1 MNNFSREQIS
11 IFGSFKDKDL
21 ELSYQMQTFSEFHK
35 IVVSCVAG
43 VFALFL
49 LFSLPELASSDF
61 SGFIK
66 DISVRFSSIAFYIII
81 YYFFG
86 RFKNYKSYIITIT
99 ILEFSFSLFYI
110 LILMQY
116 ANMNFS
122 IKCMDIIILV
132 TVFFVTPNKLANSI
146 FSAITLIL
154 SFTIFCLFNK
164 AHFTQDSS
172 YVAGSVHIVIAF
184 SLNAFSSF
192 RFNFYKRS
200 QFYDNVMLQNLLN
213 TDTLT
218 GAFTRVKFDNE
229 IKKQIAFSQQTGRK
243 MSLAIFDIDNFKR
256 INDTYGHLEGD
267 NVLSGIANIVIENLR
282 LRDILTRWGGEEF
295 VIVFPCTGLASAVK
309 TAERLRIKISDAA
322 FSIGEVVTC
331 SFGVTEFK
339 KGDTPVSLLRRA
351 DNLLYEAKASGKNVV
366 CAN

>member
-1 MNNFSREQIS
+1 
-11 IFGSFKDKDL
+11 
-21 ELSYQMQTFSEFHK
+21 
-35 IVVSCVAG
+35 
-43 VFALFL
+43 
-49 LFSLPELASSDF
+49 
-61 SGFIK
+61 
-66 DISVRFSSIAFYIII
+66 
-81 YYFFG
+81 
-86 RFKNYKSYIITIT
+86 
-99 ILEFSFSLFYI
+99 
-110 LILMQY
+110 
-116 ANMNFS
+116 
-122 IKCMDIIILV
+122 
-132 TVFFVTPNKLANSI
+132 
-146 FSAITLIL
+146 
-154 SFTIFCLFNK
+154 
-164 AHFTQDSS
+164 
-172 YVAGSVHIVIAF
+172 
-184 SLNAFSSF
+184 
-192 RFNFYKRS
+192 
-200 QFYDNVMLQNLLN
+200 MLQNLLN